1 MTNRNLTEG
10 NRVLKLRKVSVRK
23 YRSID
28 RQASFDVGNFSVLI
42 GPNNQGKSNLL
53 RATALGMA
61 IIRGWSRIAPGRSAL
76 REPPI
81 SYVLSVS
88 RRGIPSHSH
97 GADIEYYWD
106 RDFPVFARQRKGAQ
120 TSTII
125 QLDFALSASER
136 DEFKSSTGIS
146 INDNLPIKIT
156 LGEMKVKL
164 EVPKQGKGNH
174 DLKSRAIARF
184 VDKHISMLY
193 IPAIRTNLT
202 AIDIA
207 QEILTSRRRKLQED
221 EEYNQLL
228 EKIQSYHDSIDSDVE
243 EILKR
248 TLDRF
253 VPGTLAVD
261 LKTKSVA
268 SSWEIEDISIDD
280 GSLTSLTS
288 KGDGIQS
295 LVALALT
302 LEWTR
307 SRNHPDRQLII
318 AVEEPESHL
327 HPGAIHEL
335 RSVLSGISEDHQV
348 MVTTHSQSLVNRNSI
363 GQNVIVSDRTAHPA
377 RNIED
382 LRKILGVEV
391 SDSLALVA
399 EVMIILEGKLDYLTL
414 PKILGLKEPRVREL
428 IKSGR
433 ITFMAAGSGSK
444 ISTLVAAA
452 NAILAKPIAIVDG
465 DSAGKSDVK
474 KLLESGKINNTSV
487 VSIARPNS
495 KYSELE
501 DLFKDSIYMES
512 VESVIGFSLN
522 EKQKS
527 TLANGQT
534 QAWSERLQRILEDCG
549 VPDAEKT
556 VAKAKSVVAD
566 RVSASVDRGENVI
579 REECSQIIDRMAEMI
594 VRSTPER

>member
-1 MTNRNLTEG
+1 M
-10 NRVLKLRKVSVRK
+10 
-23 YRSID
+23 
-28 RQASFDVGNFSVLI
+28 GNFSVLI

-81 SYVLSVS
+81 SYVLSES

-228 EKIQSYHDSIDSDVE
+228 ETIQSYHDSIDSDVE

-391 SDSLALVA
+391 SDSLTSA

>member
-1 MTNRNLTEG
+1 M
-10 NRVLKLRKVSVRK
+10 KLRKVSVRK

-81 SYVLSVS
+81 SYVLSES

-391 SDSLALVA
+391 SDSLTSA

>member
-391 SDSLALVA
+391 SDSLTSA